1 MCYRVDKAIIKIPS
15 EYGLITVP
23 LRLGLDAHLFAK
35 RYTGLLSEAIGNSD
49 GSSMGVISTLIEMV
63 DIERL
68 DDTLADIFNGLCIE
82 GKPIDLQELY
92 LPLGFV
98 VGIALIVL
106 KENCKPILTS
116 KYTPS
121 RTVQGIKKGA
131 AATVNRSMENV
142 STSYLSDSKL
152 LILGLAN
159 SAFSGGHDY
168 QFFLESCPLQ
178 TFYDLLE
185 FKTISES
192 IQIEDQHEKMK
203 QQTKRK

>member
-1 MCYRVDKAIIKIPS
+1 MYRVEKTIIKIPS

-35 RYTGLLSEAIGNSD
+35 RYTGLLSVAIGCSD
-49 GSSMGVISTLIEMV
+49 GSSMSVVTALMELIE
-63 DIERL
+63 IEML
-68 DDTLADIFNGLCIE
+68 DDILIDIFRGACIE
-82 GKPIDLQELY
+82 GELIDLQELY
-92 LPLGFV
+92 LPLRLV
-98 VGIALIVL
+98 IGIALIVL

-121 RTVQGIKKGA
+121 RTVQAIKKGA
-131 AATVNRSMENV
+131 AATANRSMENV

-159 SAFSGGHDY
+159 SDYSGGHDY
-168 QFFLESCPLQ
+168 QFFLEDCPLQ

-203 QQTKRK
+203 QTKRK

>member
-1 MCYRVDKAIIKIPS
+1 MYRVEKTIIAIPS

-23 LRLGLDAHLFAK
+23 LRLGLGAHLFAK
-35 RYTGLLSEAIGNSD
+35 RYTGLLSEAVGNSD
-49 GSSMGVISTLIEMV
+49 GSSMGVVTALIEL
-63 DIERL
+63 IEIEML
-68 DDTLADIFNGLCIE
+68 DDILIDIFRGACIE
-82 GKPIDLQELY
+82 GELIDLQELY
-92 LPLGFV
+92 LPLGLV
-98 VGIALIVL
+98 IGIALIVL
-106 KENCKPILTS
+106 KENCKPILAA
-116 KYTPS
+116 KYSPS

-152 LILGLAN
+152 LILGLVN
-159 SAFSGGHDY
+159 SDYSGGHDY
-168 QFFLESCPLQ
+168 QFFLEDCPLQ

-203 QQTKRK
+203 QTKRK

>member
-1 MCYRVDKAIIKIPS
+1 MYRVEKAIIKIPS

-35 RYTGLLSEAIGNSD
+35 RYTGLLSVAIGCSD
-49 GSSMGVISTLIEMV
+49 GSSMGVVTALIEL
-63 DIERL
+63 IEIEML
-68 DDTLADIFNGLCIE
+68 DDILIDIFRGACIE
-82 GKPIDLQELY
+82 GELIDLQELY
-92 LPLGFV
+92 LPLRLV
-98 VGIALIVL
+98 IGIALIVL
-106 KENCKPILTS
+106 KENCRPILTS

-121 RTVQGIKKGA
+121 RTVQAIKKGA
-131 AATVNRSMENV
+131 AATANRSMENV

-159 SAFSGGHDY
+159 SDYSGGHDY
-168 QFFLESCPLQ
+168 QFFLEDCPLQ

-203 QQTKRK
+203 QTKRK

>member
-1 MCYRVDKAIIKIPS
+1 MYRVEKAIIRIPS

-23 LRLGLDAHLFAK
+23 LRLGLDAHIFAK
-35 RYTGLLSEAIGNSD
+35 RYTGLLSEAIGCSD
-49 GSSMGVISTLIEMV
+49 GSSMGVVLALIELV
-63 DIERL
+63 DVEKL
-68 DDTLADIFNGLCIE
+68 DDTLDDIFSGACIGGE
-82 GKPIDLQELY
+82 LIDLQELY
-92 LPLGFV
+92 LPLGLV
-98 VGIALIVL
+98 IWVALIVL

-121 RTVQGIKKGA
+121 RTVQGIRKGA
-131 AATVNRSMENV
+131 AATANRSMENIK
-142 STSYLSDSKL
+142 TSYLSDSKL

-159 SAFSGGHDY
+159 SDYSGGHDY
-168 QFFLESCPLQ
+168 QFFLEDCPLQ

-203 QQTKRK
+203 QTTRK